1 LSQARGADLRG
12 LKALVAGLGVLVV
25 LGTALVIGVIIKR
38 IYANPTPAST
48 AAAPAAPEDSLP
60 ASAPFSLP
68 EGSKI
73 TGIAAA
79 DGFFAIAVTGPAGD
93 QLWLVNPQTGA
104 HALALS
110 APK

>member
-1 LSQARGADLRG
+1 

-25 LGTALVIGVIIKR
+25 LGSALVIGVIIKR
-38 IYANPTPAST
+38 IYANPAPPST
-48 AAAPAAPEDSLP
+48 AAAPVAPDDSLP
-60 ASAPFSLP
+60 AGAPFTLP
-68 EGSKI
+68 QGSKI

-79 DGFFAIAVTGPAGD
+79 DGAIAVAVSGPAGD

-104 HALALS
+104 HALALN